1 MESQFGRLTTMSMLR
16 VYIYSVGQKVIIPR
30 MVETQDGI
38 FVETHPVQVF
48 DVSDIT
54 TWKKHIYKSLMQGNA
69 VVEAPEETTPGSS
82 ILERLNL
89 RKWADFEKY
98 AVMYSIHRGGLIQIY
113 VTGKNKDGMWTT
125 AGRQRTFDGRAPLE
139 LVIEEMAK
147 DLTREPEA
155 VPKSSTLLL
164 GG

>member
-1 MESQFGRLTTMSMLR
+1 MESQFGRLTIMSMLR

-54 TWKKHIYKSLMQGNA
+54 TWKKHIYKSLVQGNS
-69 VVEAPEETTPGSS
+69 VVETPEETTPGSS

-98 AVMYSIHRGGLIQIY
+98 SVMYSIHTGGLIQIY

-125 AGRQRTFDGRAPLE
+125 NGKQRTFDGRAPLE
-139 LVIEEMAK
+139 MVIEEMAT